1 MTEEQAKL
9 ILQITDTLKDGITSN
24 HNFTKSTADA
34 IVKCADIIIG
44 LEKRIKT
51 LAFDLV
57 KLYAIRKNTKG
68 FPYSKDSYLQNELES
83 SFFFASSNIFNI

>member
-51 LAFDLV
+51 LEDVV
-57 KLYAIRKNTKG
+57 KHLELKRRETSGETK
-68 FPYSKDSYLQNELES
+68 
-83 SFFFASSNIFNI
+83 